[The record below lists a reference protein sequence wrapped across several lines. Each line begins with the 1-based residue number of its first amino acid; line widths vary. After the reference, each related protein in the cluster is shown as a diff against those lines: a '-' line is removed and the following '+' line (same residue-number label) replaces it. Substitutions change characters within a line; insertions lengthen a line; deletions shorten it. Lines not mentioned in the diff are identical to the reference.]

1 MRPPTSRPRA
11 ELGRQFGESGLE
23 GLDSPTVV
31 APVEAEQSESGQIGP
46 IRTCIGCRERHPK
59 RELLRL
65 VTRFD
70 ADLSQWVVAPDLQAS
85 APGRGAHLHPTQ
97 ECLELAKRRRAF
109 DRALRHDAQ
118 VRGGPLSLA
127 VLDQYFAH

>member
-11 ELGRQFGESGLE
+11 ELGRQFGESRLE

-31 APVEAEQSESGQIGP
+31 TPVDSDHSGP
-46 IRTCIGCRERHPK
+46 TRTCIGCRERHPK

-65 VTRFD
+65 VARFD

>member
-1 MRPPTSRPRA
+1 M
-11 ELGRQFGESGLE
+11 
-23 GLDSPTVV
+23 
-31 APVEAEQSESGQIGP
+31 GP